1 LFFASS
7 TRVAR
12 LSESSIAAPFRP
24 DSESQATYVPLRQ
37 GSPSHLN
44 ALLSRLP
51 TRWNIPAGF
60 GFKNNPVLQRELLV
74 NLRTN
79 HAFILLAVYQILLA
93 AVTLIAWPS
102 DVRLDLTQAP
112 PSARRLV
119 DLFFLGQYVIASL
132 IAPSFAAGTI
142 SGEKERQTYEMLLAT
157 PLRPGAIVLGKL
169 VAALTHL
176 ALLIIASLPII
187 VLFLPLGGVSVYEV
201 AAAYLGLFVSVIL
214 FGAIGVFCSSYF
226 SRTSNSLVVSY
237 LIILPLV
244 IGGVLLWQSLA
255 ADGLLR
261 LKVIVFVVPAF
272 AIAAVILMTAATAS
286 RLLYPPDV
294 GSEGKEII
302 DLEQEAAEAV
312 GLVIQPDQFPDKL
325 FAPPRRDTLME
336 DGANPV
342 YDKEIHGEIFSQGTL
357 MLRLVIQIS
366 ILLAIPLMGV
376 LLFWQTPHS
385 PWFAVYVIVFNLLV
399 GPVFLAGTFTSERE
413 RQTLDLLLTT
423 TLPPWRIFWGKF
435 IVGFRVAFV
444 LTSFLVWPMLL
455 GIGLN
460 PADFYSNWFLVLG
473 MFAVPAMVSVVNAFV
488 AITASLYQTRTSMA
502 LMTTYVVLIVLY
514 VVPAGLSTLA
524 STLDLSSGSQA
535 AIEWVGVT
543 SPFRA
548 LFSLPMD
555 QNLLR
560 LDDAS
565 QAYAGNPMLV
575 AGYFGTSVLVIGIA
589 MVMIAAKMKRLGG
602 HLE

>member
-1 LFFASS
+1 MNTHASPS
-7 TRVAR
+7 RMPAR
-12 LSESSIAAPFRP
+12 LSLPFNLW
-24 DSESQATYVPLRQ
+24 LR
-37 GSPSHLN
+37 
-44 ALLSRLP
+44 
-51 TRWNIPAGF
+51 
-60 GFKNNPVLQRELLV
+60 NNPVLQRELLV

-79 HAFILLAVYQILLA
+79 RAFVLLAVYQVLLA
-93 AVTLIAWPS
+93 SVTWIAWPS
-102 DVRLDLTQAP
+102 DDQLDLTQNP

-142 SGEKERQTYEMLLAT
+142 SGEKERQTYEMLLAS
-157 PLRPGAIVLGKL
+157 PLRPGAIVMGKL

-176 ALLIIASLPII
+176 ALLIVASLPII

-201 AAAYLGLFVSVIL
+201 AAAYLGLFISVIL
-214 FGAIGVFCSSYF
+214 FGSIGVFCSSYF

-237 LIILPLV
+237 LVILPLV
-244 IGGVLLWQSLA
+244 IAGVLMWQSLA

-272 AIAAVILMTAATAS
+272 AIAAVILMSAATAS

-294 GSEGKEII
+294 GSEGKEIV
-302 DLEQEAAEAV
+302 DFEQEAAHAV
-312 GLVIQPDQFPDKL
+312 GLVIQPDQFPDRL
-325 FAPPRRDTLME
+325 FAPPRRDSLMD

-376 LLFWQTPHS
+376 LLFWQTPLA

-399 GPVFLAGTFTSERE
+399 GPVFLAGAFTSERE

-423 TLPPWRIFWGKF
+423 TLSPWKIFWGKF

-455 GIGLN
+455 GLLLN
-460 PADFYSNWFLVLG
+460 PDFYSNWGLIAG
-473 MFAVPAMVSVVNAFV
+473 MFAIPIMVSVVNAFV
-488 AITASLYQTRTSMA
+488 AITASLYQSRTSMA
-502 LMTTYVVLIVLY
+502 LMTTYVTLIVLY
-514 VVPAGLSTLA
+514 VIPAGLSTLA
-524 STLDLSSGSQA
+524 STLNMTASSQR
-535 AIEWVGVT
+535 IVDVLGVS

-548 LFSLPMD
+548 LFALPMD
-555 QNLLR
+555 HHLLR
-560 LDDAS
+560 VDEAS
-565 QAYAGNPMLV
+565 QSYPGSPLFV
-575 AGYFGTSVLVIGIA
+575 AGYFACSLVIVAIS
-589 MVMIAAKMKRLGG
+589 VFLISAKVKRLGG
-602 HLE
+602 PLE

>member
-1 LFFASS
+1 M
-7 TRVAR
+7 
-12 LSESSIAAPFRP
+12 
-24 DSESQATYVPLRQ
+24 
-37 GSPSHLN
+37 
-44 ALLSRLP
+44 
-51 TRWNIPAGF
+51 

-79 HAFILLAVYQILLA
+79 RAFILLAVYQILLA

-102 DVRLDLTQAP
+102 DERLNLTENP

-142 SGEKERQTYEMLLAT
+142 SGEKERQTYEMLLAS
-157 PLRPGAIVLGKL
+157 PIRPGAIVLGKL
-169 VAALTHL
+169 IAALTHL
-176 ALLIIASLPII
+176 ALLIVASLPII

-237 LIILPLV
+237 LVILPLV
-244 IGGVLLWQSLA
+244 IGGILLWQFLA
-255 ADGLLR
+255 TDGLLR
-261 LKVIVFVVPAF
+261 LKVIVFIVPAF
-272 AIAAVILMTAATAS
+272 AIAAVILMAAATAS

-312 GLVIQPDQFPDKL
+312 GLVIQPDQFPDRL
-325 FAPPRRDTLME
+325 FAPPRRDTLMN

-376 LLFWQTPHS
+376 LLFWLTPHA

-423 TLPPWRIFWGKF
+423 TLSPWKIFWGKF

-455 GIGLN
+455 GIALN
-460 PADFYSNWFLVLG
+460 PQFYTNWFFIVGL
-473 MFAVPAMVSVVNAFV
+473 FAIPIAVSVVNAFV
-488 AITASLYQTRTSMA
+488 AITASLYQNRTVMA

-514 VVPAGLSTLA
+514 VIPPGLNTLA
-524 STLDLSSGSQA
+524 STLEFSSSTLQW
-535 AIEWVGVT
+535 INWLGVT

-548 LFSLPMD
+548 LFALPMD
-555 QNLLR
+555 QHLF
-560 LDDAS
+560 DSDGEIFHEGQPS
-565 QAYAGNPMLV
+565 
-575 AGYFGTSVLVIGIA
+575 LVIGYFVCSVLIVA
-589 MVMIAAKMKRLGG
+589 ISMLLISVKMKRLGG